1 MFVFGHGTTRL
12 PEAWSLRGSN
22 PLRRLRTLVQA
33 TLHGKPHFKAPPELT
48 LTLTMAPCVNPEFAV
63 VAEPLGNFARDPDAR
78 AHVTRQWRNGIQEGP
93 VARLRQIRGSAAAP
107 TVRQPFVDRL
117 LNAPAGPMDA
127 GAFLHEHREA
137 WRAHEWAT
145 LAQRRPECYA
155 GLDGTLDRVLTLCYY
170 KWLVKESTKLQR
182 TLDRRKERTFLGR
195 MDDARYRLAIMRSI
209 LHGTLFT
216 DERIERHDRKV
227 KTVAQLPAG
236 VGQCPC
242 GRGHDT
248 VLHVSWECPLYDR
261 ERALA
266 LQHVPDRTLY
276 PVCFQYGLL
285 ATSAVTAPAAGSG
298 VPALGVD
305 ELFDVCTS
313 IVDVWCAR
321 AQRYDGTR
329 LVGDFR
335 DPMIEEE
342 PLPPPPP
349 PQTPDVHDWY
359 DAPAAAEP
367 SLIAAALELAQV
379 QEQAGELPAPLENNP
394 TGPPKAAGYML
405 VNGHELRQR
414 PPNDPDFPNLL
425 YCRRCGHCTGKDSN
439 IKKIQRVLTKSKTY
453 QYCPARNRPESEWA
467 NRPIQMYMLRSEHQD
482 AYRKKMTEKPING
495 HTFRYVWDIRDI
507 ANHFSNE
514 EYPGLA
520 SREGAGWLQCT
531 KCEKSW
537 SRSDKETS
545 KMKQKCPGSPEKTI
559 KARTLQRKAY
569 DEWKAKNRSNEHDI
583 VINDKLV
590 NWHCQRCYKIGGRDL
605 HRWTYDAKGYPTVL
619 TVTKFFEHKISTPC
633 TQHTLTEEIT

>member
-1 MFVFGHGTTRL
+1 
-12 PEAWSLRGSN
+12 
-22 PLRRLRTLVQA
+22 
-33 TLHGKPHFKAPPELT
+33 
-48 LTLTMAPCVNPEFAV
+48 
-63 VAEPLGNFARDPDAR
+63 
-78 AHVTRQWRNGIQEGP
+78 
-93 VARLRQIRGSAAAP
+93 
-107 TVRQPFVDRL
+107 
-117 LNAPAGPMDA
+117 
-127 GAFLHEHREA
+127 
-137 WRAHEWAT
+137 
-145 LAQRRPECYA
+145 
-155 GLDGTLDRVLTLCYY
+155 
-170 KWLVKESTKLQR
+170 
-182 TLDRRKERTFLGR
+182 
-195 MDDARYRLAIMRSI
+195 
-209 LHGTLFT
+209 
-216 DERIERHDRKV
+216 
-227 KTVAQLPAG
+227 
-236 VGQCPC
+236 
-242 GRGHDT
+242 
-248 VLHVSWECPLYDR
+248 
-261 ERALA
+261 
-266 LQHVPDRTLY
+266 
-276 PVCFQYGLL
+276 
-285 ATSAVTAPAAGSG
+285 
-298 VPALGVD
+298 
-305 ELFDVCTS
+305 
-313 IVDVWCAR
+313 
-321 AQRYDGTR
+321 
-329 LVGDFR
+329 
-335 DPMIEEE
+335 
-342 PLPPPPP
+342 
-349 PQTPDVHDWY
+349 
-359 DAPAAAEP
+359 
-367 SLIAAALELAQV
+367 
-379 QEQAGELPAPLENNP
+379 
-394 TGPPKAAGYML
+394 ML